1 LKTRPL
7 GRTGLRV
14 SEIGFGCGT
23 TAGLMTRDAPEL
35 QREAVGRA
43 LELGIN
49 YFDTAPVYG
58 DTASEAN
65 LGRALTDLRA
75 RPVVATKVAL
85 DWEELDDVY
94 GAVMRSVEASH
105 RRLRIPCIDLVQ
117 LHNRVGPR
125 RAPKPDIGSGALL
138 TVADVLGP
146 RGVLEAFQA
155 LRGEGRVS
163 FFGCCAFGG
172 DPASVAELIDSDA
185 FDTVLVHYSAVNRTA
200 WDEASDPG
208 VRSYARAGARAARA
222 GMGTIAIRVLERG
235 KIADPGEAIRF
246 VLSNAEVSTALVGF
260 SDVAQVEQ
268 AARCAA

>member
-1 LKTRPL
+1 
-7 GRTGLRV
+7 
-14 SEIGFGCGT
+14 
-23 TAGLMTRDAPEL
+23 MTRDAPDL

-65 LGRALTDLRA
+65 LGRVLADLRA

-85 DWEELDDVY
+85 AWEERDDVY

-105 RRLRIPCIDLVQ
+105 RRLRVPCIDLVQ
-117 LHNRVGPR
+117 LHNRVGPE
-125 RAPKPDIGSGALL
+125 RAPKPDFGSGALL

-146 RGVLEAFQA
+146 RGVLEALQA
-155 LRGEGRVS
+155 LRAEGRVS

-185 FDTVLVHYSAVNRTA
+185 FDAVLVHYSRLNRTA
-200 WDEASDPG
+200 WDAAAEPEA
-208 VRSYARAGARAARA
+208 RSYAGAGARAARA
-222 GMGTIAIRVLERG
+222 GMGTIAIRVLDAG
-235 KIADPGEAIRF
+235 KAPDPGEALRF

-260 SDVAQVEQ
+260 SDARQVEQ
-268 AARCAA
+268 AARSAA